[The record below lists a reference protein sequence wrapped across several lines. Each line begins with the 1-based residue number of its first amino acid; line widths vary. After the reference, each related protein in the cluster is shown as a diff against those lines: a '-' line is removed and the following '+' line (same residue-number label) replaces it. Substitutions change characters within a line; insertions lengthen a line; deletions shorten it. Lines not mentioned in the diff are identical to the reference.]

1 MTKASMTAI
10 FNALTNVDFEG
21 KEAAMA
27 ELSKELHRGE
37 AERAA
42 KNALYEV
49 AKDVVFNVLKDAPMT
64 VADIYEA
71 CKDELPH
78 GFTKNQI
85 SYGLT
90 HYWAGDVVKVSGKV
104 NEYKRA

>member
-1 MTKASMTAI
+1 MTKNSLTAI
-10 FNALTNVDFEG
+10 FNALTNVEFEG
-21 KEAAMA
+21 KEVAMA

-42 KNALYEV
+42 KAALYEV
-49 AKDVVFNVLKDAPMT
+49 AKDVVVSTLTDTPMT
-64 VADIYEA
+64 LADLYEA
-71 CKDELPH
+71 CKGELPH

-90 HYWAGDVVKVSGKV
+90 HYWDKDVVKVEGKV
-104 NEYKRA
+104 NSYKRA